1 MENLINKNILKIK
14 PYEPGK
20 PIEEVERELG
30 LKNVIKL
37 ASNENPLGSSLKA
50 LAAIKRNLNTL
61 NRYPDGNCFYLKNK
75 LAKKLKLK
83 PGNLIFGNGS
93 DELIDVIIKTFVG
106 LNEEVLTSKV
116 SFVEYEIVS
125 QANNRRFRAL
135 PLKNFK
141 YDLMAIKMAIRKN
154 TKAIFIANPN
164 NPTGTYVNKR
174 ELEEFLKG
182 LPKNLIVV
190 LDEAYNEFVDV
201 RDFPKSLDYIN
212 KNVIILRTFSKTYG
226 LAGLRIGFAIAKPE
240 FIECM
245 NRVRQP
251 FNVNLLAQAAAL
263 EAVDDAAF
271 LSRSRKTIL
280 DGKMYL
286 YNELEKLGFGYV
298 CSVANFIL
306 VDVKQDCRIVF
317 NKLLKQGVIIRPMAI
332 YNLKNFIRV
341 TIGTRKENI
350 RFIKALK
357 KVK

>member
-1 MENLINKNILKIK
+1 MKNIINKNVLKIK

-50 LAAIKRNLNTL
+50 LAAIKSNLGVL
-61 NRYPDGNCFYLKNK
+61 NRYPDGNCFYLKDK
-75 LAKKLKLK
+75 LAKKLNLK

-106 LNEEVLTSKV
+106 PNEEVLTSKV

-125 QANNRRFRAL
+125 QSNNRKFRDI
-135 PLKNFK
+135 PLKSFK
-141 YDLMAIKMAIRKN
+141 YDLKAIKKAIRKN

-164 NPTGTYVNKR
+164 NPTGTYVNKK
-174 ELEEFLKG
+174 ELEEFLRG

-263 EAVDDAAF
+263 EAVDDSAF
-271 LSRSRKTIL
+271 LRRSRRTIL
-280 DGKMYL
+280 EGKRYL
-286 YNELEKLGFGYV
+286 YNELGKLGFECV
-298 CSVANFIL
+298 SSVANFIL
-306 VDVKQDCRIVF
+306 VDVKQDCRIIF
-317 NKLLKQGVIIRPMAI
+317 NKLLKQGVIVRPMAI
-332 YNLKNFIRV
+332 YNLKKYIRV
-341 TIGTRKENI
+341 TIGTKKENT
-350 RFIKALK
+350 RFINSLRRIA
-357 KVK
+357 

>member
-1 MENLINKNILKIK
+1 MRNIINKNVLKIK

-37 ASNENPLGSSLKA
+37 ASNENPLGSSLRA
-50 LAAIKRNLNTL
+50 LSAIKRNLNTL

-83 PGNLIFGNGS
+83 PENLIFGNGS

-125 QANNRRFRAL
+125 RSNNRKFRDI

-141 YDLMAIKMAIRKN
+141 YDLIAIKKAIRKN

-164 NPTGTYVNKR
+164 NPTGTYVNKK
-174 ELEEFLKG
+174 ELEVFLKG
-182 LPKNLIVV
+182 LPKNSIVV
-190 LDEAYNEFVDV
+190 LDEAYNEFVDAK
-201 RDFPKSLDYIN
+201 DFPNSLNYIN
-212 KNVIILRTFSKTYG
+212 KNVILLRTFSKTYG
-226 LAGLRIGFAIAKPE
+226 LAGLRIGYAIAKPE

-251 FNVNLLAQAAAL
+251 FNVNILAQAAAL
-263 EAVDDAAF
+263 EAVDDSEF
-271 LSRSRKTIL
+271 LKRSRKTIL
-280 DGKMYL
+280 EGKRYL
-286 YNELEKLGFGYV
+286 YKELDKLRFEYV
-298 CSVANFIL
+298 SSAANFIL
-306 VDVKQDCRIVF
+306 IDVKQDCRAVF
-317 NKLLKQGVIIRPMAI
+317 NKLLKQGVIVRPMGL

-341 TIGTRKENI
+341 TIGTKKENI
-350 RFIKALK
+350 RFINSLRRIS
-357 KVK
+357 

>member
-1 MENLINKNILKIK
+1 MKNIVNKNVLKIK

-37 ASNENPLGSSLKA
+37 ASNENPLGSSLRA
-50 LAAIKRNLNTL
+50 LSAIKKKLSTL

-75 LAKKLKLK
+75 LAKKLGLK
-83 PGNLIFGNGS
+83 PQNLIFGNGS
-93 DELIDVIIKTFVG
+93 DELIDVVIKTFVG
-106 LNEEVLTSKV
+106 PKEEVLTSKV

-125 QANNRRFRAL
+125 RSNNRKFRDI

-141 YDLMAIKMAIRKN
+141 YDLRAIKMAIRKN

-164 NPTGTYVNKR
+164 NPTGTYVGKK
-174 ELEEFLKG
+174 ELEDFLKG
-182 LPKNLIVV
+182 LPKNIIVV

-201 RDFPKSLDYIN
+201 KDFPKGLTYIN
-212 KNVIILRTFSKTYG
+212 KNVILLRTFSKTYG
-226 LAGLRIGFAIAKPE
+226 LAGLRIGYAVAKPE

-263 EAVDDAAF
+263 EAIDDSAF
-271 LSRSRKTIL
+271 LRRSRKITL
-280 DGKMYL
+280 EGKKYL
-286 YNELEKLGFGYV
+286 YRELEKLNLGYV
-298 CSVANFIL
+298 RSVANFIL
-306 VDVKQDCRIVF
+306 VDLKQDCRIIF
-317 NKLLKQGVIIRPMAI
+317 NKLLKLGVIVRPMGT

-341 TIGTRKENI
+341 TIGTKKENI
-350 RFIKALK
+350 RFISSLRRIS
-357 KVK
+357 

>member
-1 MENLINKNILKIK
+1 MKNIVNKNVLKIK

-37 ASNENPLGSSLKA
+37 ASNENPLGSSLRA
-50 LAAIKRNLNTL
+50 LSAIKKKLGTL

-75 LAKKLKLK
+75 LAKKLGLK
-83 PGNLIFGNGS
+83 PQNLIFGNGS
-93 DELIDVIIKTFVG
+93 DELIDVVIKTFVG
-106 LNEEVLTSKV
+106 PDEEVLTSKV

-125 QANNRRFRAL
+125 RSNNRKFRDI

-141 YDLMAIKMAIRKN
+141 YDLRAIKMAIGKN

-164 NPTGTYVNKR
+164 NPTGTYVNKK
-174 ELEEFLKG
+174 ELEDFLRG
-182 LPKNLIVV
+182 LPKNIIVV

-201 RDFPKSLDYIN
+201 KDFPKGLNYIN
-212 KNVIILRTFSKTYG
+212 KNVILLRTFSKTYG
-226 LAGLRIGFAIAKPE
+226 LAGLRIGYAIARPE

-263 EAVDDAAF
+263 EAIDDIAF
-271 LSRSRKTIL
+271 LGRTRKITL
-280 DGKMYL
+280 DGKKYL
-286 YNELEKLGFGYV
+286 YRELDRLGFPYV
-298 CSVANFIL
+298 SSVANFIL
-306 VDVKQDCRIVF
+306 IDLKQDCRIVF
-317 NKLLKQGVIIRPMAI
+317 NKLLKEGVIVRPMGT

-341 TIGTRKENI
+341 TIGTKKENT
-350 RFIKALK
+350 RFINSLRRIL
-357 KVK
+357 